1 MSRVTRPVL
10 RYHGGKWRIAPW
22 IISHFPRHRVYV
34 EPYGG
39 GASVLLRK
47 QRAHGEVYNDLDD
60 DVVNLFRVLRD
71 DEQAQQL
78 RRLLELTPFSRTE
91 WVAARI
97 DADDPIES
105 ARRLIVRSMMGYG
118 SAAYNKDHSTGFR
131 ANAKRSGST
140 PPVDFAAKPD
150 ALITVTQRL
159 RGVTIENKPA
169 IDLIRQHD
177 GADVLFYVDP
187 PYVHQTRAPLCNRGV
202 RQRYRHEMTD
212 DDHRAL
218 SEVLNSVAGMVVLS
232 GYPSAL
238 YEDLYNEWVRVE
250 RKTMA
255 DGARQRVEV
264 LWINRAAMAALNN
277 PLEVAG

>member
-1 MSRVTRPVL
+1 MNKVTRPVL

-22 IISHFPRHRVYV
+22 IISHFPAHRVYV

-60 DVVNLFRVLRD
+60 DVVNLFRVLRE

-97 DADDPIES
+97 ETNDPIEA

-131 ANAKRSGST
+131 SNAKRSGST
-140 PPVDFAAKPD
+140 PPVDFANKPA
-150 ALITVTQRL
+150 ALIAVTQRL
-159 RGVTIENKPA
+159 CGVTIENKPA
-169 IDLIRQHD
+169 VDLIRQHD
-177 GADVLFYVDP
+177 GEDVLFYVDP

-202 RQRYRHEMTD
+202 RQRYRHEMSD

-218 SEVLNSVAGMVVLS
+218 ADVLNNAAGMVVLS
-232 GYPSAL
+232 GYQSPL
-238 YEDLYNEWVRVE
+238 YDDLYSGWWRTE
-250 RKTMA
+250 RTAMA
-255 DGARQRVEV
+255 DGGIKRMEALWLNKAART
-264 LWINRAAMAALNN
+264 ALRRTRS
-277 PLEVAG
+277 A